1 MRFTQIFILARGFPL
16 QGVKIM
22 LKWIYYYLR
31 SGSMS
36 QIIRDMLEIS
46 RCGVQYRSDNLA
58 PLGLKSIHAS
68 YLTEICANPGISQD
82 RLARLICINKSN
94 VARQVAVLEEDG
106 FIRRVPSEADKRV
119 MELYPTE
126 KTLELLPK
134 INEMLACWD
143 DCITQDLSEEEK
155 TCLSTLLSKMSQR
168 ASRYMEDR

>member
-1 MRFTQIFILARGFPL
+1 MT
-16 QGVKIM
+16 
-22 LKWIYYYLR
+22 
-31 SGSMS
+31 

-58 PLGLKSIHAS
+58 QYGLKSIHAS

-106 FIRRVPSEADKRV
+106 FVRRIPSEADKRV

-126 KTLELLPK
+126 KTLEILPK
-134 INEMLACWD
+134 INDILMCWEQ
-143 DCITQDLSEEEK
+143 CITHDLTEEEK
-155 TCLSTLLSKMSQR
+155 KLITTLLSKMSRR